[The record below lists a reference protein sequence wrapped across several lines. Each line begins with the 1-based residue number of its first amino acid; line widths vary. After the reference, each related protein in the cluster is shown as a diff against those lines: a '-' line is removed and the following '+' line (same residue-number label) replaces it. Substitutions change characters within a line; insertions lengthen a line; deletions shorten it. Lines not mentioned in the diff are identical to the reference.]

1 MTRHFIISNRILAV
15 LAASAVAAT
24 FAACGSSQT
33 EKQDSTESVAGAKN
47 DSAASAGR
55 AAVSVETLVVQP
67 NTFSDVIN
75 VVGTVKPAEDIM
87 VASEEGGK
95 VAKWF
100 VNKGAYIGAGQP
112 ILKLNDDL
120 LRSQLAAAE
129 AQYNIAKLNA
139 EKATEV
145 YADAGAVSEVS
156 VKTAEYNVDAAAAT
170 VDMLKTRIS
179 KTTITA
185 PLSGRIN
192 DRLVDAGEMV
202 APGAPVARLL
212 QTGTVKVTAGVPERY
227 VEGIKVGLP
236 VEMTFDAL
244 QGKKVTGRITY
255 VGGSVSERDRTIP
268 VEVEIS
274 NSANLYA
281 PEMVSNMRI
290 IKNEL
295 QGVIAVPRTA
305 VIRIE
310 DGYQVYVVTQ
320 KGGENIVEARP
331 VTLGAADNGMVL
343 ITSGLNPA
351 ERIVTVGQAKVNP
364 GEPVIYK

>member
-1 MTRHFIISNRILAV
+1 VH
-15 LAASAVAAT
+15 
-24 FAACGSSQT
+24 
-33 EKQDSTESVAGAKN
+33 KDSTAT
-47 DSAASAGR
+47 GR
-55 AAVSVETLVVQP
+55 VAVSVETLVVQP
-67 NTFSDVIN
+67 DSFADVIN

-95 VAKWF
+95 VSRWF
-100 VNKGAYIGAGQP
+100 VDKGAYVKEGQT

-139 EKATEV
+139 EKSSEV

-156 VKTAEYNVDAAAAT
+156 VKTAKYSVDAAAAN
-170 VDMLKTRIS
+170 VELLKTRIA

-192 DRLVDAGEMV
+192 DRLVDVGEMV

-227 VEGIKVGLP
+227 VEGVRLGLP

-244 QGKKVTGRITY
+244 QGKKVSGRITY
-255 VGGSVSERDRTIP
+255 VGGSVSDRDRTVPI
-268 VEVEIS
+268 EVEIG
-274 NSANLYA
+274 NPGNAFT
-281 PEMVSNMRI
+281 PEMVANLRI
-290 IKNEL
+290 VKDEL
-295 QGVIAVPRTA
+295 RGVIAVPRTA
-305 VIRIE
+305 VARIE
-310 DGYQVYVVTQ
+310 NGYQVYVVTQ
-320 KGGENIVEARP
+320 KGSENIVEARP
-331 VTLGAADNGMVL
+331 VTLGPADNGMVV

-364 GEPVIYK
+364 GEPVIYQ